1 MQKTETRVLTAV
13 CLLPTASCLPPPAS
27 RSLPPASCRFVL
39 NLLVVLVL
47 VQIFFLNNIQL
58 DGIESNYL

>member
-1 MQKTETRVLTAV
+1 MQNTKNSRSHS
-13 CLLPTASCLPPPAS
+13 CLLPPAYCLP
-27 RSLPPASCRFVL
+27 LTASCRFVL

>member
-1 MQKTETRVLTAV
+1 MQNTKNSRSH
-13 CLLPTASCLPPPAS
+13 SCLPPAY
-27 RSLPPASCRFVL
+27 LPPAYCLPLTASCRFVL